1 MTREEFFA
9 LKNKGA
15 LWDVGVSINRT
26 NPLPLDKNAVFDT
39 YDNALTYAKGVLA
52 YPGQFIAVVGETAVE
67 AYLITVAGGANA
79 TLVKLAA
86 TIASGDLASDVA
98 ALQTKVNGIVTEIG
112 KAAGTD
118 TEATGLYKLIA
129 EAKAAA
135 DAKVA
140 SVAATDNTITVTTTD
155 PKNPTI
161 GVKVSAKEGNALK
174 ADATGMYV
182 EIPKVTVPEY
192 TIEKLATTAEG
203 ASASYALKK
212 DDVQVG
218 VSIDIPKDMVV
229 SGGEVKT
236 YVAGELPE
244 GVAKPGTYIVLV
256 LANATNSK
264 LYINV
269 GDLIEYVKGGTAADG
284 IITTNVAA
292 DTHIVTAT
300 IKDGGITKVKLATA
314 VQESLGKADTA
325 IQEIIA
331 GTTNGTIKVDGTEVA
346 VTGLQDAAYQTAKH
360 FEDDA
365 TTKVN
370 AAKTALIGTD
380 EDTKAK
386 DTIKGAKKYADDI
399 KTQAGTAADEKI
411 TTAIGGLKNADEAV
425 TKEFVTAVKEANG
438 IVTVER
444 KALTAADIPEIG
456 IAKVTNLQD
465 TLDGKQASLSFEGEY
480 NFTTNKVV
488 TKSALDASIAGVVG
502 KSTDESTDNTIEGT
516 KKLVAE
522 TKAELIGDT
531 KSTKDS
537 NTIEGAKRYAD
548 NIKTQV
554 NSGLL
559 GDETD
564 TWDTDK
570 TLHAVHNEVTAVNTI
585 ATAAKEKA
593 EANETAIST
602 LNGTGDGSVAKQITT
617 AINKL
622 NATDA
627 DATGVVRKVTQEN
640 GVITAYHGQVT
651 EADIS
656 PISHTKI
663 KDWDTELGK
672 KQDNLVFNT
681 AYNATNNKVATMTDV
696 NNAVSGLSGAM
707 HYVGDSTTDPT
718 LEAGPTVT
726 GHFGAYAKGDVVTYN
741 KKEFVYDGAAWRE
754 LGDEGSYALK
764 DSVYTK
770 TDADNTF
777 VKKETGKRLMTETEG
792 TTLANIN
799 TTIDEAVEANTATL
813 DVTDTAADGKY
824 VSAVS
829 QKDGKIAVTRAEFPN
844 VNVNKLFIAEGDT
857 LVLNGGT
864 ALS

>member
-67 AYLITVAGGANA
+67 AYLITVAGSANA

-86 TIASGDLASDVA
+86 TTASGDLASDVA

-129 EAKAAA
+129 EVKAAA

-140 SVAATDNTITVTTTD
+140 SITATDNTITVTTTD
-155 PKNPTI
+155 PKNPTV
-161 GVKVSAKEGNALK
+161 GVKVSTKEGNALK

-182 EIPKVTVPEY
+182 EIPEVTVPEY
-192 TIEKLATTAEG
+192 TIEKLATAADG

-212 DDVQVG
+212 DNVQVG

-236 YVAGELPE
+236 YAAGELPE
-244 GVAKPGTYIVLV
+244 GVTKPGTYIVLV

-300 IKDGGITKVKLATA
+300 IKDGGITKVKLATTI
-314 VQESLGKADTA
+314 QESLGKADTA
-325 IQEIIA
+325 VQEIVA
-331 GTTNGTIKVDGTEVA
+331 GTTNGTIKVDGTDIA
-346 VTGLQDAAYQTAKH
+346 VTGLQSAAYQTAKH

-380 EDTKAK
+380 EDTKVE

-399 KTQAGTAADEKI
+399 KTQ
-411 TTAIGGLKNADEAV
+411 
-425 TKEFVTAVKEANG
+425 
-438 IVTVER
+438 
-444 KALTAADIPEIG
+444 
-456 IAKVTNLQD
+456 
-465 TLDGKQASLSFEGEY
+465 
-480 NFTTNKVV
+480 
-488 TKSALDASIAGVVG
+488 
-502 KSTDESTDNTIEGT
+502 
-516 KKLVAE
+516 
-522 TKAELIGDT
+522 
-531 KSTKDS
+531 
-537 NTIEGAKRYAD
+537 
-548 NIKTQV
+548 V
-554 NSGLL
+554 NNGLL
-559 GDETD
+559 GDEAD
-564 TWDTDK
+564 TWGTDK
-570 TLHAVHNEVTAVNTI
+570 TLYAVHNEVTAV
-585 ATAAKEKA
+585 KEKA
-593 EANETAIST
+593 EANETAIGT

-651 EADIS
+651 ADDIS
-656 PISHTKI
+656 PIPHTKI

-718 LEAGPTVT
+718 LEAGPTVA
-726 GHFGAYAKGDVVTYN
+726 GHSGAYAKGDVVTYN

-770 TDADNTF
+770 TEANNTF
-777 VKKETGKRLMTETEG
+777 VKQETDKRLMSNIEG
-792 TTLANIN
+792 NKLFRIDQDLMVTAEASSIDVDGTSIEIANN
-799 TTIDEAVEANTATL
+799 KLGV
-813 DVTDTAADGKY
+813 K
-824 VSAVS
+824 
-829 QKDGKIAVTRAEFPN
+829 Q

>member
-39 YDNALTYAKGVLA
+39 YDNALIYAKGVLA

-67 AYLITVAGGANA
+67 AYLITVAGSANA

-86 TIASGDLASDVA
+86 TTASGDLASDVT

-135 DAKVA
+135 DAKIA
-140 SVAATDNTITVTTTD
+140 SIAATNNTITVTTTD
-155 PKNPTI
+155 PKNPTV
-161 GVKVSAKEGNALK
+161 GVKVSTKEGNALK

-182 EIPKVTVPEY
+182 EIPEVTVPEY
-192 TIEKLATTAEG
+192 TIEKLATAADG

-212 DDVQVG
+212 DNVQVG

-236 YVAGELPE
+236 YAAGELPE
-244 GVAKPGTYIVLV
+244 GVTKPGTYIVLV

-325 IQEIIA
+325 VQEIIA

-380 EDTKAK
+380 EDTKAE

-399 KTQAGTAADEKI
+399 KTQAGTAADDKI
-411 TTAIGGLKNADEAV
+411 TTAIGGLKNTDEAV
-425 TKEFVTAVKEANG
+425 ANQFVTAVKEANG
-438 IVTVER
+438 IVTAER
-444 KALTAADIPEIG
+444 RALTAADIPEIA
-456 IAKVTNLQD
+456 ISKVTNLQD

-480 NFTTNKVV
+480 NSTTNKVV

-502 KSTDESTDNTIEGT
+502 KSTDASTANTIEGT

-537 NTIEGAKRYAD
+537 DTIEGAKRYAD

-554 NSGLL
+554 NNGLL
-559 GDETD
+559 GDEAD
-564 TWDTDK
+564 TWGTDK
-570 TLHAVHNEVTAVNTI
+570 TLYAVHNEV
-585 ATAAKEKA
+585 TAAKEKA
-593 EANETAIST
+593 EANETAIGT

-651 EADIS
+651 ADDIS
-656 PISHTKI
+656 PIPHTKI
-663 KDWDTELGK
+663 KDWDTELAK
-672 KQDNLVFNT
+672 KQDNLIFNT

-707 HYVGDSTTDPT
+707 HYIGDSTTDPT

-726 GHFGAYAKGDVVTYN
+726 GHSGAYAKGDVVTYN
-741 KKEFVYDGAAWRE
+741 KKEFVYDGTKWRE

-777 VKKETGKRLMTETEG
+777 VKKETGKRLMTDEEG
-792 TTLANIN
+792 TKLGNVDTAI
-799 TTIDEAVEANTATL
+799 TEAVEANSI
-813 DVTDTAADGKY
+813 DVDGT
-824 VSAVS
+824 SIE
-829 QKDGKIAVTRAEFPN
+829 IANNKLGVKQ
-844 VNVNKLFIAEGDT
+844 VNINKLFIAEGDT

>member
-39 YDNALTYAKGVLA
+39 YDNALNYAKGVLA

-67 AYLITVAGGANA
+67 AYLITVAGSDNA

-86 TIASGDLASDVA
+86 TAVSGDLANDVA
-98 ALQTKVNGIVTEIG
+98 VLQTKVNNIITEIG
-112 KAAGTD
+112 EAAGAD

-140 SVAATDNTITVTTTD
+140 SVGATDNTITVTTTD
-155 PKNPTI
+155 PKNPTV
-161 GVKVSAKEGNALK
+161 GVKISTREDNALK
-174 ADATGMYV
+174 SDTTGMYV
-182 EIPKVTVPEY
+182 EIPEVTIPEY
-192 TIEKLATTAEG
+192 TIEKLATAAEG

-212 DDVQVG
+212 DNVQVG

-244 GVAKPGTYIVLV
+244 GVSKPGTYIVLV
-256 LANATNSK
+256 LANATNDK

-292 DTHIVTAT
+292 DTHVVTAT

-314 VQESLGKADTA
+314 VQESLNKADTA
-325 IQEIIA
+325 VQEIIA

-365 TTKVN
+365 TTKAN

-380 EDTKAK
+380 EDDKNT

-411 TTAIGGLKNADEAV
+411 TTAIGGLKNTDEAV
-425 TKEFVTAVKEANG
+425 ANQFVTAVKEANG

-444 KALTAADIPEIG
+444 KALTAADIPEIS

-465 TLDGKQASLSFEGEY
+465 TLDSKQANLSFEGEY
-480 NFTTNKVV
+480 NSVTNKVV
-488 TKSALDASIAGVVG
+488 TKSALDTSIAGVVG
-502 KSTDESTDNTIEGT
+502 QSTDESSAYTVYGV
-516 KKLVAE
+516 KKLITE
-522 TKAELIGDT
+522 TKTELIGNAQ
-531 KSTKDS
+531 STKDS

-559 GDETD
+559 GDEAD
-564 TWDTDK
+564 AWDTDK
-570 TLHAVHNEVTAVNTI
+570 TLYAVHNEVTAVNTT

-593 EANETAIST
+593 EANEAAIGT

-640 GVITAYHGQVT
+640 GIITAYHGQVT
-651 EADIS
+651 ADDIS
-656 PISHTKI
+656 PIPHTKI

-696 NNAVSGLSGAM
+696 NNAVAGLSGAM
-707 HYVGDSTTDPT
+707 HYIGNSTTDPT

-726 GHFGAYAKGDVVTYN
+726 GHSGAYAKGDVVTYN
-741 KKEFVYDGAAWRE
+741 KKEFVYDGTAWRE

-813 DVTDTAADGKY
+813 DVTDTAVDGQY

>member
-67 AYLITVAGGANA
+67 AYLITVAGSANA

-86 TIASGDLASDVA
+86 TTASGDLASDIA
-98 ALQTKVNGIVTEIG
+98 ALQTKVNGIVAEIG

-140 SVAATDNTITVTTTD
+140 SIAATNNTITVTTTD
-155 PKNPTI
+155 PKNPTV
-161 GVKVSAKEGNALK
+161 GVKVSTKEGNALK

-182 EIPKVTVPEY
+182 EIPEVTVPEY
-192 TIEKLATTAEG
+192 TIEKLATAADG

-212 DDVQVG
+212 DNVQVG

-236 YVAGELPE
+236 YAAGELPE
-244 GVAKPGTYIVLV
+244 GVTKPGTYIVLV

-325 IQEIIA
+325 VQEIIA

-380 EDTKAK
+380 EDTKAE

-399 KTQAGTAADEKI
+399 KTQAGTAADDKI
-411 TTAIGGLKNADEAV
+411 TTAIGGLKNTDEAV
-425 TKEFVTAVKEANG
+425 ANQFVTAVKEANG
-438 IVTVER
+438 IITAER
-444 KALTAADIPEIG
+444 RALTAADIPEIA
-456 IAKVTNLQD
+456 ISKVTNLQD
-465 TLDGKQASLSFEGEY
+465 TLDGKQANLSFEGEY
-480 NFTTNKVV
+480 NSTTNKVV

-502 KSTDESTDNTIEGT
+502 KSTDESSANTIEGT

-548 NIKTQV
+548 NVKTQV

-559 GDETD
+559 GDEAD
-564 TWDTDK
+564 AWDTDK
-570 TLHAVHNEVTAVNTI
+570 TLYAVHNEVTAV
-585 ATAAKEKA
+585 KEKV
-593 EANETAIST
+593 EANETAIGT

-622 NATDA
+622 NANDA

-640 GVITAYHGQVT
+640 GIITAHHGQVT
-651 EADIS
+651 ADDIS
-656 PISHTKI
+656 PIPHTKI

-672 KQDNLVFNT
+672 KQDNLIFNT

-707 HYVGDSTTDPT
+707 HYIGDSTTDPT

-726 GHFGAYAKGDVVTYN
+726 GHSGAYAKGDVVTYN
-741 KKEFVYDGAAWRE
+741 KKEFVYDGTKWRE

-777 VKKETGKRLMTETEG
+777 VKKETGKRLMTDEEG
-792 TTLANIN
+792 TKLGNVDTAI
-799 TTIDEAVEANTATL
+799 TEAVEANSI
-813 DVTDTAADGKY
+813 DVDGT
-824 VSAVS
+824 SIE
-829 QKDGKIAVTRAEFPN
+829 IANNKLGVKQ
-844 VNVNKLFIAEGDT
+844 VNINKLFIAEGDT